1 MSHPLSLSI
10 MIYRAKCTHVI
21 RTLESM
27 INFKNY
33 NLVKDCQDTYI
44 EVANEELAEQIELLE
59 ETTMKIGLQILR
71 LKDMLG

>member
-1 MSHPLSLSI
+1 

-21 RTLESM
+21 STLEGM

-33 NLVKDCQDTYI
+33 NFVKDCQDTYI
-44 EVANEELAEQIELLE
+44 EVANEDLAEQIELLE